1 MPLCFWL
8 KYLKLRYLTYKY
20 QFGMVIQFDSEL
32 DQKGRFRFSGPDIA
46 DFKTVGKRIAVF

>member
-1 MPLCFWL
+1 MPLCFCL
-8 KYLKLRYLTYKY
+8 KCLKLLYFIYEY

>member
-1 MPLCFWL
+1 MA
-8 KYLKLRYLTYKY
+8 
-20 QFGMVIQFDSEL
+20 IQFDSEL

>member
-1 MPLCFWL
+1 MPLCFCL

-20 QFGMVIQFDSEL
+20 QFGMAIQFDSEQN
-32 DQKGRFRFSGPDIA
+32 QKGRFRFSGPDIA